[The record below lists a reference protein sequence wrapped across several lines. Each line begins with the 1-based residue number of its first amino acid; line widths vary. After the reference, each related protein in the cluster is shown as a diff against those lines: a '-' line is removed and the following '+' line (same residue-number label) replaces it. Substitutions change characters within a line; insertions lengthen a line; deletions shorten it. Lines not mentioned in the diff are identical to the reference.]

1 MNVEQPENAER
12 LQYADRLIVLNNNAL
27 LIARILVDQKYK
39 MENAIAVYR
48 PLQIFADDE
57 DIFMRKWVPTSSD
70 DVYVIPMGQIMTMAT
85 PNEFVNKTFQ
95 NIIMN
100 SYSNDDPVIDPVENT
115 STEEEVEQ
123 EVEQP
128 APKSNKRTLH

>member
-100 SYSNDDPVIDPVENT
+100 SYSNDDPVIDPIGDTPV
-115 STEEEVEQ
+115 EEVEQ